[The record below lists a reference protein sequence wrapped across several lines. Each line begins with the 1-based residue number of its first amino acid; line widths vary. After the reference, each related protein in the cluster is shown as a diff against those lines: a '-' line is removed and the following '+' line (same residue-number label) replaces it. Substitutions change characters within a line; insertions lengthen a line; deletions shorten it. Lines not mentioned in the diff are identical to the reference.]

1 MKPKTKIFYWSPFLV
16 PIATPKAVVNSAKA
30 LQNYGKGYECSIINF
45 FGEFNKFQEDL
56 ENKDIKLINFFNNK
70 LINLLPKYGKLQ
82 SRLSFILIFAFSFFP
97 LKKLISN
104 QKPDFLIIHLITS
117 LPLFLLIIFKF
128 KTRFILRISG
138 LPKLGILRKF
148 LWKKALSKIYIV
160 TCPTRSTAKYIE
172 SLGIVDK
179 KKIKILFDPIIEIN
193 KICLQKKQRI
203 DLPFKK
209 TEYFIA
215 VGRLTRQKNFLML
228 CEAVKK
234 IIINFP
240 AFKLVI
246 AGDGEDKN
254 KILSYIT
261 KHNLENNIFLL
272 GYVKNIFPYIKSSQ
286 GFILSSLWEDPG
298 FVLIEAASCRV
309 PVFSSNCPEGPKEII
324 KDNFNGLLFESNDI
338 NDFVKNFDRFNKII
352 NNNETKKKLILNNL
366 ILARQFS
373 LFNHYLKLNKI
384 LSNGCN

>member
-1 MKPKTKIFYWSPFLV
+1 MKSKTKIFYWSPFLV

-82 SRLSFILIFAFSFFP
+82 SRLSFILIFALSFFP